1 MSGTGP
7 GSPPEPWPAAAART
21 GEPVRRT
28 VLALG
33 SNLGDRLATLQG
45 GVDALLGPSGLSS
58 SAPGSSA
65 PGSSA
70 PGSSAPGSSA
80 PGSSGPGSSG
90 LALVA
95 LSPVYETV
103 PVGGP
108 PQPEYLNAVLIA
120 ETTLPATALLH
131 RVQAVEAAFGR
142 VRQEVWGPRTLDVD
156 VIVYGDVVSD
166 DPELTLPHPR
176 ARERAFVL
184 APWLDADPDA
194 EIPGQGR
201 VAELLDAAVA
211 RNGGQPGVRR
221 LADVQ
226 LRPRA

>member
-1 MSGTGP
+1 MNGAGP
-7 GSPPEPWPAAAART
+7 GSSPAPGPAGAASA
-21 GEPVRRT
+21 GAPARRT

-45 GVDALLGPSGLSS
+45 GVDALLGPAGL
-58 SAPGSSA
+58 
-65 PGSSA
+65 
-70 PGSSAPGSSA
+70 
-80 PGSSGPGSSG
+80 GSSGLGSPGPDSPG

-120 ETTLPATALLH
+120 ETTLPATALL
-131 RVQAVEAAFGR
+131 RRGQAVEAAFGR
-142 VRQEVWGPRTLDVD
+142 VREEVWGPRTLDVD

-176 ARERAFVL
+176 AWERAFVL
-184 APWLDADPDA
+184 APWLDADPEA

-201 VAELLDAAVA
+201 VAELLAAAVA
-211 RNGGQPGVRR
+211 GNGGQLGVRR

-226 LRPRA
+226 LRPPA

>member
-1 MSGTGP
+1 MNGAGP
-7 GSPPEPWPAAAART
+7 GSPPAA
-21 GEPVRRT
+21 GEPARRT

-45 GVDALLGPSGLSS
+45 GVDALLGPPGR
-58 SAPGSSA
+58 GSSA
-65 PGSSA
+65 QA
-70 PGSSAPGSSA
+70 
-80 PGSSGPGSSG
+80 SSGPGSSGLSSTG

-120 ETTLPATALLH
+120 ETTLPATALL
-131 RVQAVEAAFGR
+131 RRGQAVEAAFGR
-142 VRQEVWGPRTLDVD
+142 VREEVWGPRTLDVD

-176 ARERAFVL
+176 AWERAFVL
-184 APWLDADPDA
+184 APWLDADPEA
-194 EIPGQGR
+194 EIPGRGR
-201 VAELLDAAVA
+201 VAGLLEAAVT

-226 LRPRA
+226 LRPPA

>member
-45 GVDALLGPSGLSS
+45 GVDALLGPSGPSS
-58 SAPGSSA
+58 SA
-65 PGSSA
+65 
-70 PGSSAPGSSA
+70 
-80 PGSSGPGSSG
+80 PGSSG

-120 ETTLPATALLH
+120 ETTLPAMALL
-131 RVQAVEAAFGR
+131 RRGQAVEAAFGR

-176 ARERAFVL
+176 AAERAFVL

-221 LADVQ
+221 LDDVQ
-226 LRPRA
+226 LRPPA

>member
-1 MSGTGP
+1 MTGP
-7 GSPPEPWPAAAART
+7 GPGGPGPGP
-21 GEPVRRT
+21 GGPVRRA

-45 GVDALLGPSGLSS
+45 AVDALL
-58 SAPGSSA
+58 AP
-65 PGSSA
+65 P
-70 PGSSAPGSSA
+70 
-80 PGSSGPGSSG
+80 G

-120 ETTLPATALLH
+120 DTALPATDLL
-131 RVQAVEAAFGR
+131 RRGQGVEAAFGR

-176 ARERAFVL
+176 AQERAFVL

-194 EIPGQGR
+194 EIPGRGR
-201 VAELLDAAVA
+201 VAALLDAVVA
-211 RNGGQPGVRR
+211 GNRGQPGVRR
-221 LADVQ
+221 LAAVT
-226 LRPRA
+226 LRAPA

>member
-1 MSGTGP
+1 MNGAGP
-7 GSPPEPWPAAAART
+7 GSPSAPSAG
-21 GEPVRRT
+21 GEPAQRV

-45 GVDALLGPSGLSS
+45 GLDALLGP
-58 SAPGSSA
+58 PG
-65 PGSSA
+65 
-70 PGSSAPGSSA
+70 
-80 PGSSGPGSSG
+80 PGSSGLTSSGLGSSG

-120 ETTLPATALLH
+120 ETTLPATALL
-131 RVQAVEAAFGR
+131 RRGQAAEAAFGR
-142 VRQEVWGPRTLDVD
+142 VREEVWGPRTLDVD

-176 ARERAFVL
+176 AWERAFVL

-201 VAELLDAAVA
+201 VAELLAAAVA
-211 RNGGQPGVRR
+211 RNGGQAGVRR

-226 LRPRA
+226 LRPPA

>member
-7 GSPPEPWPAAAART
+7 ASLPETVPAGPVQAGAVHAGDPPE
-21 GEPVRRT
+21 GEPIRRT

-45 GVDALLGPSGLSS
+45 GVDALLGPPVPDPP
-58 SAPGSSA
+58 APGPPA
-65 PGSSA
+65 PGP
-70 PGSSAPGSSA
+70 PGL
-80 PGSSGPGSSG
+80 GPSG

-108 PQPEYLNAVLIA
+108 PQPEYLNAILIA
-120 ETTLPATALLH
+120 ETTLPATALL
-131 RVQAVEAAFGR
+131 RRSQAVEAAFGR

-201 VAELLDAAVA
+201 VADLLDAAVA

-221 LADVQ
+221 LAGVQ
-226 LRPRA
+226 LRPPA

>member
-7 GSPPEPWPAAAART
+7 DSPPATSPA
-21 GEPVRRT
+21 GEPARRT

-45 GVDALLGPSGLSS
+45 SVDALLGSPGLGSRGLGS
-58 SAPGSSA
+58 PGLGS
-65 PGSSA
+65 PGL
-70 PGSSAPGSSA
+70 GSPELE
-80 PGSSGPGSSG
+80 SSGPDSSGLDSPG

-120 ETTLPATALLH
+120 ETTLPATALL
-131 RVQAVEAAFGR
+131 RRSQAVEAAFGR

-176 ARERAFVL
+176 AWERAFVL

-201 VAELLDAAVA
+201 VAELLNAAVA

-226 LRPRA
+226 LRPPA

>member
-1 MSGTGP
+1 MNGTGP
-7 GSPPEPWPAAAART
+7 GSPPAPPPA
-21 GEPVRRT
+21 GEPARRT

-45 GVDALLGPSGLSS
+45 GVEALLGGPPEL
-58 SAPGSSA
+58 
-65 PGSSA
+65 
-70 PGSSAPGSSA
+70 
-80 PGSSGPGSSG
+80 GSSGPGSPG

-95 LSPVYETV
+95 LSPVYETM

-120 ETTLPATALLH
+120 ETTLPATALLR

-166 DPELTLPHPR
+166 DPELMLPHPR
-176 ARERAFVL
+176 AWERAFVL

-201 VAELLDAAVA
+201 VAGLLEAAVA

-221 LADVQ
+221 LAGMQ
-226 LRPRA
+226 LRPPA

>member
-1 MSGTGP
+1 MNGTGP
-7 GSPPEPWPAAAART
+7 GSPPAPSPA
-21 GEPVRRT
+21 GEPARRT

-45 GVDALLGPSGLSS
+45 GVDALLGSAGLD
-58 SAPGSSA
+58 SAGLDSA
-65 PGSSA
+65 
-70 PGSSAPGSSA
+70 
-80 PGSSGPGSSG
+80 G

-120 ETTLPATALLH
+120 ETTLPATALL
-131 RVQAVEAAFGR
+131 RRSQAVEAAFGR

-176 ARERAFVL
+176 AWERAFVL
-184 APWLDADPDA
+184 APWLDADPSA
-194 EIPGQGR
+194 EIPGRGR
-201 VAELLDAAVA
+201 VAGLLEAAVA

-226 LRPRA
+226 LRRPA

>member
-1 MSGTGP
+1 MITVAVFAHMTPEFGESVSGRSLT
-7 GSPPEPWPAAAART
+7 SR
-21 GEPVRRT
+21 VR
-28 VLALG
+28 G
-33 SNLGDRLATLQG
+33 ATFM
-45 GVDALLGPSGLSS
+45 GVDALLGSSGL
-58 SAPGSSA
+58 GSF
-65 PGSSA
+65 
-70 PGSSAPGSSA
+70 
-80 PGSSGPGSSG
+80 G

-120 ETTLPATALLH
+120 DTTLPPTALL
-131 RVQAVEAAFGR
+131 RRGQAVETAFGR

-176 ARERAFVL
+176 AWERAFVL
-184 APWLDADPDA
+184 APWLDADPEA
-194 EIPGQGR
+194 EIPGRGR
-201 VAELLDAAVA
+201 VADLLEAAVT

-226 LRPRA
+226 LRPPA

>member
-1 MSGTGP
+1 MTGSTGPGGTGRGSTGP
-7 GSPPEPWPAAAART
+7 GST
-21 GEPVRRT
+21 GPGTGSTVRRA
-28 VLALG
+28 VLAVG
-33 SNLGDRLATLQG
+33 SNLGDRLAMLQG
-45 GVDALLGPSGLSS
+45 SVDALLGP
-58 SAPGSSA
+58 P
-65 PGSSA
+65 
-70 PGSSAPGSSA
+70 
-80 PGSSGPGSSG
+80 G

-120 ETTLPATALLH
+120 DTTLPAADLL
-131 RVQAVEAAFGR
+131 RRCQAAEAAFGR
-142 VRQEVWGPRTLDVD
+142 VREEVWGPRTLDVD

-176 ARERAFVL
+176 AQERVFVL

-194 EIPGQGR
+194 EIPGRGR
-201 VAELLDAAVA
+201 VAALLDAAVA

-221 LADVQ
+221 LDGVTLQA
-226 LRPRA
+226 PA

>member
-45 GVDALLGPSGLSS
+45 SVDALLGPSG
-58 SAPGSSA
+58 
-65 PGSSA
+65 
-70 PGSSAPGSSA
+70 

-90 LALVA
+90 LVLVA

-120 ETTLPATALLH
+120 ETTLPAMALL
-131 RVQAVEAAFGR
+131 RRGQAVEAAFGR

-176 ARERAFVL
+176 AAERAFVL

-194 EIPGQGR
+194 EIPGQGP

-221 LADVQ
+221 LDDVQ
-226 LRPRA
+226 LRPPA

>member
-120 ETTLPATALLH
+120 ETTLPAMALL
-131 RVQAVEAAFGR
+131 RRGQAVEAAFGR

-166 DPELTLPHPR
+166 DPELRLPHPR
-176 ARERAFVL
+176 AAERAFVL

-221 LADVQ
+221 LDDVQ
-226 LRPRA
+226 LRPPA

>member
-1 MSGTGP
+1 MNGTGP
-7 GSPPEPWPAAAART
+7 GSPPAPSPA
-21 GEPVRRT
+21 GEPARRT

-45 GVDALLGPSGLSS
+45 GVDALLGSSGLDSS
-58 SAPGSSA
+58 GRGSSDLD
-65 PGSSA
+65 
-70 PGSSAPGSSA
+70 
-80 PGSSGPGSSG
+80 SSG
-90 LALVA
+90 LALIA

-108 PQPEYLNAVLIA
+108 PQPEYLNAVLVA
-120 ETTLPATALLH
+120 ETTLPATALL
-131 RVQAVEAAFGR
+131 RRSQAVEAAFGR

-176 ARERAFVL
+176 AWERAFVL

-201 VAELLDAAVA
+201 VAELLEAAVA

-226 LRPRA
+226 LRSPA

>member
-1 MSGTGP
+1 MNGTEP
-7 GSPPEPWPAAAART
+7 GSPPAPPPA
-21 GEPVRRT
+21 GEPARRT

-45 GVDALLGPSGLSS
+45 GVDALLGGP
-58 SAPGSSA
+58 PG
-65 PGSSA
+65 
-70 PGSSAPGSSA
+70 
-80 PGSSGPGSSG
+80 PGSSGLGSSG

-120 ETTLPATALLH
+120 ETTLPATALLR

-166 DPELTLPHPR
+166 DPELMLPHPR
-176 ARERAFVL
+176 AWERAFVL

-201 VAELLDAAVA
+201 VAGLLEAAVA

-226 LRPRA
+226 LRSPA

>member
-45 GVDALLGPSGLSS
+45 GVDALLGPSG
-58 SAPGSSA
+58 PD
-65 PGSSA
+65 
-70 PGSSAPGSSA
+70 
-80 PGSSGPGSSG
+80 SSGADSSG

-120 ETTLPATALLH
+120 ETTLPAMALL
-131 RVQAVEAAFGR
+131 RRGQAVEAAFGR

-166 DPELTLPHPR
+166 DPELRLPHPR
-176 ARERAFVL
+176 AAERAFVL

-221 LADVQ
+221 LDDVQ
-226 LRPRA
+226 LRPPA

>member
-1 MSGTGP
+1 MNGTGP
-7 GSPPEPWPAAAART
+7 GSPPAPSPA
-21 GEPVRRT
+21 GEPARRT

-45 GVDALLGPSGLSS
+45 GVDALLGSAGLDSSGLE
-58 SAPGSSA
+58 
-65 PGSSA
+65 
-70 PGSSAPGSSA
+70 
-80 PGSSGPGSSG
+80 SSGLDSSGLESSG

-120 ETTLPATALLH
+120 ETTLPATALL
-131 RVQAVEAAFGR
+131 RRSQAVEAAFGR

-176 ARERAFVL
+176 AWERAFVL
-184 APWLDADPDA
+184 APWLDADPGA
-194 EIPGQGR
+194 EIPGRGR
-201 VAELLDAAVA
+201 VAGLLEAAVA

-221 LADVQ
+221 LADVH
-226 LRPRA
+226 LRRPA

>member
-1 MSGTGP
+1 MRGTGP
-7 GSPPEPWPAAAART
+7 AVSRCA
-21 GEPVRRT
+21 

-45 GVDALLGPSGLSS
+45 GVDALLGP
-58 SAPGSSA
+58 P
-65 PGSSA
+65 
-70 PGSSAPGSSA
+70 
-80 PGSSGPGSSG
+80 G

-95 LSPVYETV
+95 LSPVYETA

-120 ETTLPATALLH
+120 DTTLPPADLL
-131 RVQAVEAAFGR
+131 RRCQAAEAAFGR

-166 DPELTLPHPR
+166 DPELMLPHPR
-176 ARERAFVL
+176 AQERAFVL

-201 VAELLDAAVA
+201 VAALLDAVVA
-211 RNGGQPGVRR
+211 SSGGQPGVRR
-221 LADVQ
+221 LDDAQ
-226 LRPRA
+226 LRPPA

>member
-1 MSGTGP
+1 MSAISAP
-7 GSPPEPWPAAAART
+7 
-21 GEPVRRT
+21 RRA

-45 GVDALLGPSGLSS
+45 GVEALLGPPGLD
-58 SAPGSSA
+58 
-65 PGSSA
+65 
-70 PGSSAPGSSA
+70 
-80 PGSSGPGSSG
+80 
-90 LALVA
+90 LVA

-120 ETTLPATALLH
+120 QTMLEPADLL
-131 RVQAVEAAFGR
+131 RRGLAAEAAFGR

-176 ARERAFVL
+176 AQERAFVL

-201 VAELLDAAVA
+201 VAALLDAVVA
-211 RNGGQPGVRR
+211 RSGGQPGVRR
-221 LADVQ
+221 LDDVR
-226 LRPRA
+226 LRTPA

>member
-1 MSGTGP
+1 MNGTGP
-7 GSPPEPWPAAAART
+7 GSPPPPPA
-21 GEPVRRT
+21 GEPARRT

-45 GVDALLGPSGLSS
+45 GVDALLGRPGL
-58 SAPGSSA
+58 GSR
-65 PGSSA
+65 G
-70 PGSSAPGSSA
+70 

-90 LALVA
+90 PGSSGPGSPGLVLVA

-120 ETTLPATALLH
+120 ETTLPATALLR
-131 RVQAVEAAFGR
+131 RVQAVEAEFGR

-176 ARERAFVL
+176 AWERAFVL
-184 APWLDADPDA
+184 APWLDADPGA

-201 VAELLDAAVA
+201 VAELLEAAVA
-211 RNGGQPGVRR
+211 RNGGRPGVRR

-226 LRPRA
+226 LRPPA